1 MGDEETGE
9 APEKGRVG
17 VPCEEGISSGTDGE
31 CCYKGCGR
39 ASEVGEEGEKG
50 CGSCL
55 GCCAGE
61 AGRCAELKGVCDRRR
76 DREGQ
81 NPRDECW

>member
-39 ASEVGEEGEKG
+39 ASEVARRE
-50 CGSCL
+50 
-55 GCCAGE
+55 
-61 AGRCAELKGVCDRRR
+61 RR
-76 DREGQ
+76 DVEAVLVVARERLGGV
-81 NPRDECW
+81 RS